1 MKGYIIKVVK
11 NALEEDIKSG
21 DITTNSIIPKNKL
34 SKARIIAKEN
44 GVIAGLEVAKHV
56 FLQLDNNFK
65 FINKVNDGAKVKKEQ
80 IVAELKGKTRAILTG
95 ERTALNFLQRL
106 SGIATITN
114 KLAERAKPAK
124 ILDTRKTVPGLRLLD
139 KYAAKIGGGINH
151 RFGLYD
157 MILIKNNHI
166 DIVGSITKTIELV
179 RKNSKKKIELEC
191 RDIKEV
197 IEAVNS
203 NPNMIMLDNMDNR
216 KMKEA
221 VNYIKKINPKIK
233 IEASGNINL
242 KRIKGVASTGVD
254 FISAGFITHSVKALD
269 ISLRTDENH

>member
-1 MKGYIIKVVK
+1 MKKQYITQIVK

-21 DITTNSIIPKNKL
+21 DITTNSIVPKNKL

-65 FINKVNDGAKVKKEQ
+65 FINKVNDGTKVKKGQ
-80 IVAELKGKTRAILTG
+80 VIAELKGKTRAMLTG

-114 KLAERAKPAK
+114 KLTERAKPAK

-139 KYAAKIGGGINH
+139 KYAVKTGSGINH

-166 DIVGSITKTIELV
+166 DIVGSISKTIELV
-179 RKNSKKKIELEC
+179 RKKSNKKLEVEC
-191 RDIKEV
+191 RNINEV

-203 NPNMIMLDNMDNR
+203 KPDIIMLDNMNN
-216 KMKEA
+216 KEMKRA
-221 VNYIKKINPKIK
+221 VIYIKATNPKIK
-233 IEASGNINL
+233 TEASGNINL
-242 KRIKGVASTGVD
+242 QKIKKVANTGVD
-254 FISAGFITHSVKALD
+254 FISCGVITHSVKALD
-269 ISLRTDENH
+269 ISLRTK

>member
-1 MKGYIIKVVK
+1 MKEDILKVVK
-11 NALEEDIKSG
+11 NALEEDVKSG
-21 DITTNSIIPKNKL
+21 DITTNSIVTENKL
-34 SKARIIAKEN
+34 SKAKIITKEK
-44 GVIAGLEVAKHV
+44 GIIAGLEIAKYV
-56 FLQLDNNFK
+56 FLQLDNNFE
-65 FINKVNDGAKVKKEQ
+65 FINKVNDGAKVKKGQ

-114 KLAERAKPAK
+114 KLADRAKPAK

-139 KYAAKIGGGINH
+139 KYAVKIGGGINH

-157 MILIKNNHI
+157 MVLIKNNHI
-166 DIVGSITKTIELV
+166 DFIGSITKAVELA
-179 RKNSKKKIELEC
+179 RKSKKKIEIEC

-203 NPNMIMLDNMDNR
+203 KPDMIMLDNMNNEE
-216 KMKEA
+216 MKKA

-233 IEASGNINL
+233 IEASGNINFR
-242 KRIKGVASTGVD
+242 RIKSVASTGVD

-269 ISLRTDENH
+269 ISLRANENH